1 MRAAGRYGRLRLVFT
16 ASEAA
21 QQPVPARHGAGGVT
35 ADVAPALEPLRR
47 LAAGR
52 LPAPGGPV
60 GGRGVLLSAA
70 ELSAHAASAAD
81 RTVADRR
88 RHSDSGGLCAG
99 GDRPSGV
106 AAAAGAGGTAPG
118 RTVRDRRFSATQRHR
133 LLYCHRRRGAAVADG
148 RRPLCLPQRR
158 EGEISSVGKRAR
170 ARAAL
175 RHADPAEIPHRMAGR
190 RGLLADDGDHF
201 LLLAVTPLRR
211 ARGMLACRTGAGGRR
226 AAGACPAIGLV
237 TQRPA

>member
-1 MRAAGRYGRLRLVFT
+1 MIQVGIIMGSNSDWPVMQQ
-16 ASEAA
+16 AA
-21 QQPVPARHGAGGVT
+21 QFLKEFGVEYEARV
-35 ADVAPALEPLRR
+35 V
-47 LAAGR
+47 
-52 LPAPGGPV
+52 
-60 GGRGVLLSAA
+60 
-70 ELSAHAASAAD
+70 SAH
-81 RTVADRR
+81 RTPDLMFEYAETARER
-88 RHSDSGGLCAG
+88 GIKAII
-99 GDRPSGV
+99 
-106 AAAAGAGGTAPG
+106 AGAGGAAPG

-133 LLYCHRRRGAAVADG
+133 FLYCHRRRGAAVADG

-190 RGLLADDGDHF
+190 RGLLADDSDDF
-201 LLLAVTPLRR
+201 LFLAVTPLRR
-211 ARGMLACRTGAGGRR
+211 ARGPLACRTGAGGRR